1 MHQRHT
7 LAPALDGVL
16 DGGAHETLGAER
28 ADRLDADTGVL
39 EEIRAQLLAQAPPLA
54 PYSKA
59 VAVVFV
65 VGLVTYLSLLIGEL
79 VPKRLA
85 LQNPERIATL
95 VAGPMNALSRL
106 TAPVVGLLGGSSDL
120 LLRLLGVRHGDEP
133 PVTEEEIELL
143 LQEGAEAGVF
153 AWVRKGND
161 GDKQVVA
168 VVNMT
173 PLERQYRLGLPA
185 AGKWHEIL
193 NTDAEIYGGG
203 NRGNLGGVTTE
214 KTPWHGQ
221 HQSALVTL
229 PPLSALYLQQ
239 D

>member
-1 MHQRHT
+1 MQRLVRDLNRVYRET
-7 LAPALDGVL
+7 RALHVN
-16 DGGAHETLGAER
+16 
-28 ADRLDADTGVL
+28 DT
-39 EEIRAQLLAQAPPLA
+39 R
-54 PYSKA
+54 
-59 VAVVFV
+59 
-65 VGLVTYLSLLIGEL
+65 
-79 VPKRLA
+79 
-85 LQNPERIATL
+85 PEGFAW
-95 VAGPMNALSRL
+95 
-106 TAPVVGLLGGSSDL
+106 
-120 LLRLLGVRHGDEP
+120 
-133 PVTEEEIELL
+133 IE
-143 LQEGAEAGVF
+143 GNDAEAGVF

-161 GDKQVVA
+161 GDRQVVA

-229 PPLSALYLQQ
+229 PPLSAVYLQQ